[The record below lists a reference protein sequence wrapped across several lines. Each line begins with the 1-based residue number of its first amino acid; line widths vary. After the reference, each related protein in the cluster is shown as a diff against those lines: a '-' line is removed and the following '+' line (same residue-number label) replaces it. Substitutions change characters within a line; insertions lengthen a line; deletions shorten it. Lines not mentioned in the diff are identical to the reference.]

1 MNKVIS
7 IIFEQLIGKLD
18 PESVKD
24 IIDSIL
30 DKIEDKVETS
40 ENKIDDAT
48 VLPLIKLLRS
58 AASIEDSKYGSDKSE

>member
-24 IIDSIL
+24 IIDGIL
-30 DKIEDKVETS
+30 DKLEDKVEAS

-58 AASIEDSKYGSDKSE
+58 VASIEDSKYGSDKTE

>member
-24 IIDSIL
+24 IIDGIL
-30 DKIEDKVETS
+30 DKLEDKVQAS

-58 AASIEDSKYGSDKSE
+58 VASIEDSKYGSDKSE

>member
-30 DKIEDKVETS
+30 DKLENKVEAS

-48 VLPLIKLLRS
+48 VLPIIKLLRS
-58 AASIEDSKYGSDKSE
+58 VASIEDSKYGSDKSE